1 MSAPEPKTFLIE
13 DAEII
18 FRNIAGNE
26 NMYNVKGDR
35 NFNVVIPPEL
45 VDVLAADGWNV
56 RTLKKAEETDPDRFV
71 VEVKVSFKYK
81 PPLIMLITSKKRTPL
96 DESSVDV
103 LDYSDIKTVDLICNG
118 FEWDVNG
125 KQGTKAYLKS
135 MYVTLEEDELARKY
149 ADVLAED

>member
-1 MSAPEPKTFLIE
+1 MAAQEPKTFMIE

-18 FRNIAGNE
+18 FRNFAGNE
-26 NMYNVKGDR
+26 SMYNIAGDR
-35 NFNVVIPPEL
+35 NFNVVIPEAL
-45 VDVLAADGWNV
+45 VEPLLADGWNV
-56 RTLKKAEETDPDRFV
+56 RTLKKSEETDPDRYV

-81 PPLIMLITSKKRTPL
+81 PPLVMLITSKKRTPL
-96 DESSVDV
+96 DESSIDV

-135 MYVTLEEDELARKY
+135 MYVTLMEDELALKY
-149 ADVLAED
+149 ADVLAEE